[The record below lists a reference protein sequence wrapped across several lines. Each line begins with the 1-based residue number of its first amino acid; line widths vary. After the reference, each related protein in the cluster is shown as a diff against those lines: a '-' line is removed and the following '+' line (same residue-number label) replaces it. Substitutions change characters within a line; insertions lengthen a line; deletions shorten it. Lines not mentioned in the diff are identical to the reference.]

1 MRAHRLKFG
10 RYDFANFSCFGA
22 YAACSVAIPMVLV
35 SLAHDLHF
43 PLAAGGMAA
52 GGALQL
58 GRSIPMVAA
67 MLLSGFAAGRFGKLH
82 SLGGATLL
90 MSLGIMLAAFAP
102 GYLPLFAAICLAG
115 FGEGVVEGLAT
126 PVIQDLHPD
135 EPGRYINFTH
145 AFWSVG
151 VVGAVLAAGALLAWG
166 VNWRWVLAGC
176 SLLTLIP
183 ALIYL
188 LPSKNRLP
196 AERKSV
202 KAVFG
207 HAAEAMRLPRFWLYF
222 VAMFLAGGGEFC
234 LTFWAAS
241 FIQLDFHASAWLAG
255 VGTAFFAG
263 GMILGRMGSGVLVSQ
278 RRLPLLVLL
287 CAAAGTL
294 FGVFPL
300 FLTNL
305 ALLFAV
311 FFALGIVTGPF
322 WPSLQSHCVNRLGG
336 AADATML
343 YILLSC
349 AGVPGCGVFTWLMGV
364 AGNCYGLRAS
374 FVLVPLCFAGVGF
387 LVFLDEWLHR
397 PERRRAAE

>member
-1 MRAHRLKFG
+1 MRAHQLRFG
-10 RYDFANFSCFGA
+10 RYDLANFSCFGA

-35 SLAHDLHF
+35 ALAHDLHF

-67 MLLSGFAAGRFGKLH
+67 MLLSGFAAGRFGKLR

-90 MSLGIMLAAFAP
+90 MSLGIMLAALAP
-102 GYLPLFAAICLAG
+102 GYLPLFAAICVAG

-183 ALIYL
+183 ALFYL
-188 LPSKNRLP
+188 LPSKTRLP

-207 HAAEAMRLPRFWLYF
+207 HAADVMRIPRFWLFF

-234 LTFWAAS
+234 LTFWTAS
-241 FIQLDFHASAWLAG
+241 FIQLDYGASAWMGG

-263 GMILGRMGSGVLVSQ
+263 GMILGRMGSGVLVGQQ
-278 RRLPLLVLL
+278 RLSLLVLL
-287 CAAAGTL
+287 CSAVGTL
-294 FGVFPL
+294 LGLFPP
-300 FLTNL
+300 FLEGL
-305 ALLFAV
+305 PALFAV
-311 FFALGIVTGPF
+311 LFVLGIVTGPF
-322 WPSLQSHCVNRLGG
+322 WPSIQSHCVNRLDK
-336 AADATML
+336 ADSTML

-349 AGVPGCGVFTWLMGV
+349 AGVPGCGVFAWLMGV
-364 AGNCYGLRAS
+364 AGDWYGLRAS
-374 FVLVPLCFAGVGF
+374 FFLVPLCYAGIG
-387 LVFLDEWLHR
+387 LLIAADEWLHR
-397 PERRRAAE
+397 PERRRAE

>member
-1 MRAHRLKFG
+1 MRAHNLRFG
-10 RYDFANFSCFGA
+10 RYDLANFFCFGS

-35 SLAHDLHF
+35 ALAKDLRF
-43 PLAAGGMAA
+43 PLSQGGMAA

-67 MLLSGFAAGRFGKLH
+67 MLLSGFSAGRFGKLR

-90 MSLGIMLAAFAP
+90 MSVGIMFAAFAP
-102 GYLPLFAAICLAG
+102 GYLPLFAAICVAG

-151 VVGAVLAAGALLAWG
+151 VVGAVLAAGALLAAG

-176 SLLTLIP
+176 SILTLIP
-183 ALIYL
+183 AMLYL

-196 AERKSV
+196 AERKSI

-207 HAAEAMRLPRFWLYF
+207 HAADAMRLPRFWLFF
-222 VAMFLAGGGEFC
+222 VTMFLAGGGEFC

-241 FIQLDFHASAWLAG
+241 FIQLDYHASAWMGG

-263 GMILGRMGSGVLVSQ
+263 GMILGRMGSAVLIHQ
-278 RRLPLLVLL
+278 HRLSLLVLL
-287 CAAAGTL
+287 CSAVGTL
-294 FGVFPL
+294 AGLFPP
-300 FLTNL
+300 FLSSL
-305 ALLFAV
+305 AVLFAV
-311 FFALGIVTGPF
+311 LFVLGIVTGPF
-322 WPSLQSHCVNRLGG
+322 WPSIQSHCVNQLDK
-336 AADATML
+336 ADSTML

-349 AGVPGCGVFTWLMGV
+349 AGVPGCGVFAWLMGV
-364 AGNCYGLRAS
+364 AGNWYGLRMS
-374 FVLVPLCFAGVGF
+374 FLLVPLCYAGIG
-387 LVFLDEWLHR
+387 LLILLDEWLFR
-397 PERRRAAE
+397 PKRRRAEA